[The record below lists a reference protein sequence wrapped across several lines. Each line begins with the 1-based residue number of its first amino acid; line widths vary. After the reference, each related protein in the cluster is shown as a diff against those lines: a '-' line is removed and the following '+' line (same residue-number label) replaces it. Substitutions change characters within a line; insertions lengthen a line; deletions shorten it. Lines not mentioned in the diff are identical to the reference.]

1 MGQSEYHVSGAA
13 KSSTHLKKK
22 TLRSTQAATD
32 RVQKLRVE
40 YWEEVKDIAPE
51 NLIFLDEMGVLLGL
65 TRTHGRS
72 PQGDRVYDL
81 KPFYR
86 GAKVTVIGAISL
98 NRVLAVM
105 TLNDSMDGKAFEVYI
120 KECLVPEL
128 WPGAAVVMDNL
139 AAHKMAAITPLI
151 EAAGARVV
159 NLSPYSPEFNPIELW
174 WSQLKAFLRKFSPT
188 TTQMVDTLIGVALDL
203 VNPEHLRNWFAN
215 CCYCTS

>member
-1 MGQSEYHVSGAA
+1 MGQSEYHVSGFA

-105 TLNDSMDGKAFEVYI
+105 TLNDSD
-120 KECLVPEL
+120 EL
-128 WPGAAVVMDNL
+128 LHPGASL
-139 AAHKMAAITPLI
+139 
-151 EAAGARVV
+151 
-159 NLSPYSPEFNPIELW
+159 LSTLGG
-174 WSQLKAFLRKFSPT
+174 SQP
-188 TTQMVDTLIGVALDL
+188 DL
-203 VNPEHLRNWFAN
+203 QSVPR
-215 CCYCTS
+215 CP